1 MQADFVQSDGL
12 AWKDIVYDIPIKS
25 KRKAKGS
32 TSPTGSEAEK
42 AEHVTPTPVQ
52 SPHVDPPAPGT
63 RRILSGIS
71 GSVPQ
76 GSYVGL
82 LGASGAGKTTLLNI
96 LSARLSK
103 VGTLKG
109 AVTYGGLERNPG
121 SWKRTVGY
129 VEQDDIMLPQHTV
142 RETIEV
148 AARLRLPN
156 KEVSRAEKMQRVEE
170 TIDMLRLEGCEG
182 SRIGGGTTRG
192 VSGGER
198 KRTSIAVVCQ
208 FIVPHG
214 IQLMYRN

>member
-1 MQADFVQSDGL
+1 MKRQLSSRQIQEELCHSDGL
-12 AWKDIVYDIPIKS
+12 AWKDVVYDIPVKS
-25 KRKAKGS
+25 KSKSKDKPNHETGADAEKGS
-32 TSPTGSEAEK
+32 STAPTSHLE
-42 AEHVTPTPVQ
+42 
-52 SPHVDPPAPGT
+52 PPASGT
-63 RRILSGIS
+63 RRILHGVSGN
-71 GSVPQ
+71 VAQ

-109 AVTYGGLERNPG
+109 KVTYGGLPRDPG

-156 KEVSRAEKMQRVEE
+156 KEFTREEKMKRVEE
-170 TIDMLRLEGCEG
+170 TIDMLRLEGCEN

-192 VSGGER
+192 ISGGER
-198 KRTSIAVVCQ
+198 KRTSIAVASSHP
-208 FIVPHG
+208 PH
-214 IQLMYRN
+214 RA